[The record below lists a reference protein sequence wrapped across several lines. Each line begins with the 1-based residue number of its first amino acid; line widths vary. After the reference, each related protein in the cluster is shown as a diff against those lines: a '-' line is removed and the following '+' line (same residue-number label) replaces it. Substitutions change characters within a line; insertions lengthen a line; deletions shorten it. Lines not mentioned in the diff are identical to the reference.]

1 MQGQNQLPL
10 TVLMQRTEEFIF
22 PGLYTKRHRR
32 IVVKVGLIPIQPQS

>member
-22 PGLYTKRHRR
+22 PGLYTKATAA
-32 IVVKVGLIPIQPQS
+32 SW